1 MSKVLLRR
9 EQREGVSVN
18 YKVAEAV
25 LSECM
30 TYRYDLYRRWRTGE
44 GYVLWVMLNPSTAD
58 GRKDDATIRK
68 CRGFT
73 TRLGYG
79 AMHVVNLFA
88 FRSTMPGELLSQ
100 SDPVGDHNDYHIS
113 LNSHRR
119 PTCRLIIA
127 AWGSLNFIP
136 KASPLRGRVPRVL
149 AMLANVHCLGT
160 SKSGDPR
167 HPSRIG
173 YATPLVPFTL
183 PEVR

>member
-1 MSKVLLRR
+1 VRNNVVM
-9 EQREGVSVN
+9 
-18 YKVAEAV
+18 EAV
-25 LSECM
+25 ISECER
-30 TYRYDLYRRWRTGE
+30 YRYDLYRRWRTGE
-44 GYVLWVMLNPSTAD
+44 GYILWVMLNPSTAD
-58 GRKDDATIRK
+58 GKRDDATIRK

-88 FRSTMPGELLSQ
+88 FRSTMPGTLLSK

-127 AWGSLNFIP
+127 AWGSLDFIP
-136 KASPLRGRVPRVL
+136 KKNPLRDRVARVMEL
-149 AMLANVHCLGT
+149 LGPGVQCLGT

-173 YATPLVPFTL
+173 YDTPLVPFTL
-183 PEVR
+183 KEGR